1 MEMILWWYTSDYIKR
16 LSICF
21 NLFLDSNS
29 VAVTIHLEDI
39 NDNAPELDESKNEK
53 EIFND
58 FSFTSVRMTQ
68 IIAVV
73 FVGYVWEWP

>member
-1 MEMILWWYTSDYIKR
+1 M
-16 LSICF
+16 
-21 NLFLDSNS
+21 
-29 VAVTIHLEDI
+29 AVTIHLEDI

-73 FVGYVWEWP
+73 FVGDVWE